1 MLLNLFNQKRNSEI
15 HMRTKKIIY
24 VVFIVALAMACKSNG
39 TKDNLDIDDSDIV
52 EGELEISGEVM
63 QDIIQSVSSPVEMA
77 ALVKSLGVQFSNKYL
92 APTDRVDELSTSF
105 KQAFNLGVY
114 GADLG
119 YLNMYNKT
127 ANVIDYISAIKS
139 LADKIRVGQFFD
151 FTTLKRLAQ
160 NSQNI
165 DSLMYLSVHSF
176 NQMDQYLR
184 DNNRSNLSALMVIGV
199 WVEGLYL
206 ATQVYKEAPHSDLA
220 ERIGE
225 QKIILEQL
233 MLIIKNFSKDKQFA
247 SLQEQI
253 SRLNDLYK
261 GVEIVIIPGEPE
273 PREENGMLIF
283 IQNDKSVVKITDEQ
297 LTNIINTTED
307 VRNRLINI

>member
-1 MLLNLFNQKRNSEI
+1 MFNN
-15 HMRTKKIIY
+15 
-24 VVFIVALAMACKSNG
+24 FIVMIKKVLYFLVVMTIIASCKSG
-39 TKDNLDIDDSDIV
+39 GDKSDTLDLDDSDIV
-52 EGELEISGEVM
+52 QGELEVSGAVM

-92 APTDRVDELSTSF
+92 APTKRVGELTTSF
-105 KQAFNLGVY
+105 QMAFNLGVF

-139 LADKIRVGQFFD
+139 LADGIRVGQFFD

-160 NSQNI
+160 HSQNL

-184 DNNRSNLSALMVIGV
+184 NNNRSNLSALMVIGV
-199 WVEGLYL
+199 WVEGAYL
-206 ATQVYKEAPHSDLA
+206 ATQVAKEAPHPDLA

-225 QKIILEQL
+225 QKIILEK
-233 MLIIKNFSKDKQFA
+233 LILVVKNFAKDRQFA
-247 SLQEQI
+247 NLLEELKK
-253 SRLNDLYK
+253 LNELYK
-261 GVEIVIIPGEPE
+261 DIEIMIIPGEPE
-273 PREENGMLIF
+273 PREEDGMLIF
-283 IQNDKSVVKITDEQ
+283 VQNEKSVVKITDEQ
-297 LTNIINTTED
+297 LNKIINTTEE
-307 VRNRLINI
+307 VRNRLINL

>member
-1 MLLNLFNQKRNSEI
+1 MIKKVIYILLAV
-15 HMRTKKIIY
+15 TII
-24 VVFIVALAMACKSNG
+24 ASCKSGGNKSETLEMG
-39 TKDNLDIDDSDIV
+39 DSDYV
-52 EGELEISGEVM
+52 QGDLAVSGEVM

-92 APTDRVDELSTSF
+92 APTNKVDELTTSF
-105 KQAFNLGVY
+105 QMAFNLGVY

-127 ANVIDYISAIKS
+127 ANVIEYISAIKTV
-139 LADKIRVGQFFD
+139 ADGIRVGQFFD
-151 FTTLKRLAQ
+151 FKTLKRLAQ
-160 NSQNI
+160 NSQNL

-206 ATQVYKEAPHSDLA
+206 ATQVASEAPQPDLA

-225 QKIILEQL
+225 QKIILEK
-233 MLIIKNFSKDKQFA
+233 LILIVKNFAKDKQF
-247 SLQEQI
+247 SILLEE
-253 SRLNDLYK
+253 LNKLNELYK
-261 GVEIVIIPGEPE
+261 KVEIVIIPGEPE
-273 PREENGMLIF
+273 PKEENGMLVF
-283 IQNDKSVVKITDEQ
+283 IQNEKSVVKITDEQ
-297 LTNIINTTED
+297 LKTIIETTKE
-307 VRNRLINI
+307 VRNKLINL